1 MHRSVAPIFPILDK
15 SYLFVH
21 LPTDPQNPNGIY
33 LQCPATGNLYCTSTG
48 TLYRKMIE
56 FIPLSANTS
65 SLNQEKDSSLQS
77 GYPTPR
83 TVQKFTVN
91 TKNTDKQENGDLNLT
106 IESCTAQHIQSNN
119 SSIISNV
126 PCNKNLNVKKADQP
140 IQGSSASIK
149 PNTKK
154 KKASKNKTDTSAQA
168 NSLSQPANNL
178 STNLQGSSHPDK
190 KKKEKKCTRKA
201 KDKSVPLEKNSC
213 PISKT
218 KSVSSK
224 LKKSTVLI
232 KPKLSLIT
240 NNPSPSFK
248 NTALTTH
255 TSKKSEEIIHPNNNL
270 STKSNGKSFTYYKFH
285 LLHLIKFIQPIQIN
299 FEHLLFPQDVS
310 LALDKTKFSSKH
322 AENNT
327 EIIQVLSDPKKKY
340 FPQLKKK
347 EKLPS
352 LSFSKAVYTVISLEK
367 NLKKKTAKKKTFGQ
381 VSLGSKNSWAFLRP
395 FQRRPHPYHCRKKSK
410 LSSECKNYIMA
421 SSVHEIIHSRYAK
434 NPNERMPVSQ
444 LRAML
449 SSGDW
454 KLRKRS
460 EWIQQMEEDAIHKY
474 KKMNLEKHNQRL
486 EVKEHDVL
494 HHNKKVWLACTN
506 RTAVNRK
513 DNKSWPLLVKCLHKH
528 PDSTLRQACKHRSFC
543 LRWDGT
549 SYALRLDHAYYTQI
563 QCHMAVT
570 DTSYAELVV
579 HTRKETT
586 ILPVNFDF
594 EFWKQT
600 EATLETFYTNNIL
613 PYLKKNKIESNPASV
628 PLDPEK
634 RNDVMEE

>member
-1 MHRSVAPIFPILDK
+1 MFPILDK

-33 LQCPATGNLYCTSTG
+33 LQCPATGHLYCSSTG
-48 TLYRKMIE
+48 TLYRKMMQL
-56 FIPLSANTS
+56 IPLSANTS

-77 GYPTPR
+77 GCPTPR
-83 TVQKFTVN
+83 TVQTFTVN
-91 TKNTDKQENGDLNLT
+91 TKNTDHQENGHLNLT
-106 IESCTAQHIQSNN
+106 IESSTAQHIQSDN
-119 SSIISNV
+119 SSIISNL

-140 IQGSSASIK
+140 IQGSSASIN

-178 STNLQGSSHPDK
+178 STNLQGSSHRDK
-190 KKKEKKCTRKA
+190 KKKKKKHIRKA
-201 KDKSVPLEKNSC
+201 EDKSVPLKENSC
-213 PISKT
+213 PVSKT
-218 KSVSSK
+218 KSVSCK
-224 LKKSTVLI
+224 LKKSVLN
-232 KPKLSLIT
+232 KPKLSIT
-240 NNPSPSFK
+240 ANNPSARFK
-248 NTALTTH
+248 NPALTTH
-255 TSKKSEEIIHPNNNL
+255 TTKKSEEII
-270 STKSNGKSFTYYKFH
+270 
-285 LLHLIKFIQPIQIN
+285 IEQ
-299 FEHLLFPQDVS
+299 
-310 LALDKTKFSSKH
+310 
-322 AENNT
+322 
-327 EIIQVLSDPKKKY
+327 
-340 FPQLKKK
+340 
-347 EKLPS
+347 
-352 LSFSKAVYTVISLEK
+352 
-367 NLKKKTAKKKTFGQ
+367 
-381 VSLGSKNSWAFLRP
+381 SWAFLRP
-395 FQRRPHPYHCRKKSK
+395 FQRRPHPSHRRKKCK

-434 NPNERMPVSQ
+434 NTNERMPVSQ
-444 LRAML
+444 IRAML

-486 EVKEHDVL
+486 QVKEHNVL
-494 HHNKKVWLACTN
+494 HHNEKVWLACTN

-513 DNKSWPLLVKCLHKH
+513 DKKSWPLLVKCLHKH

-549 SYALRLDHAYYTQI
+549 SYTLRLDHAYYTQI

-594 EFWKQT
+594 DFWKQT
-600 EATLETFYTNNIL
+600 EATLETFFTNNIL
-613 PYLKKNKIESNPASV
+613 PYLKKNKIESNPVSA
-628 PLDPEK
+628 PLDIEN